1 VRRLARIDLAAA
13 LVPSALALWGFVV
26 EPASLRLREY
36 ELAPP
41 GWPRACDGL
50 RVAALA
56 DLHVG
61 SPWNGLGKL
70 AEIVAETR
78 AAHPDLV
85 LLAGDYVIHGVRGGE
100 RVPPEAI
107 GNALRGLDPPLGT
120 WAVLGNHDWWLGQA
134 RVRHALEAAGVRVL
148 EDESAPIDGG
158 GCAFWLTGI
167 GDFWESPHDVGAALR
182 PVPEGAPILAL
193 THNPDVFPLLPPARA
208 SLTIA
213 GHTHGGQVYV
223 PLYGRPVVPSN
234 YGARYAIGHV
244 VEGGRHLF
252 VTPGLGTSVI
262 PVRFLVPPE
271 ISLLTLRADTLREV
285 SE

>member
-1 VRRLARIDLAAA
+1 
-13 LVPSALALWGFVV
+13 
-26 EPASLRLREY
+26 
-36 ELAPP
+36 
-41 GWPRACDGL
+41 
-50 RVAALA
+50 
-56 DLHVG
+56 
-61 SPWNGLGKL
+61 
-70 AEIVAETR
+70 
-78 AAHPDLV
+78 
-85 LLAGDYVIHGVRGGE
+85 
-100 RVPPEAI
+100 
-107 GNALRGLDPPLGT
+107 
-120 WAVLGNHDWWLGQA
+120 
-134 RVRHALEAAGVRVL
+134 
-148 EDESAPIDGG
+148 
-158 GCAFWLTGI
+158 
-167 GDFWESPHDVGAALR
+167 
-182 PVPEGAPILAL
+182 VPEGAPILAL

>member
-1 VRRLARIDLAAA
+1 MRRLAWIALAAP
-13 LVPSALALWGFVV
+13 LVPASLALWAFVI

-41 GWPRACDGL
+41 GWPPACDGL

-61 SPWNGLGKL
+61 SPWNGLSKL

-85 LLAGDYVIHGVRGGE
+85 LLAGDYVIQGVRGGK
-100 RVPPEAI
+100 RVAPEEI
-107 GNALRGLDPPLGT
+107 GDALRPLDPPLGT
-120 WAVLGNHDWWLGQA
+120 WAVLGNHDWWLGQT
-134 RVRHALEAAGVRVL
+134 RVRRALEAGGVRVL
-148 EDESAPIDGG
+148 EDESTPIERGD
-158 GCAFWLTGI
+158 CAFWLTGI
-167 GDFWESPHDVGAALR
+167 GDYWESPHDIDAALR
-182 PVPEGAPILAL
+182 PVREGAPILAL
-193 THNPDVFPLLPPARA
+193 THNPDVFPLLPPARV

-223 PLYGRPVVPSN
+223 PFYGRPIVPSV
-234 YGARYAIGHV
+234 YGERFAIGHV
-244 VEGGRHLF
+244 VEDGRHLF
-252 VTPGLGTSVI
+252 VTPGLGTSML

-271 ISLLTLRADTLREV
+271 ISLLTLRADTQRAR
-285 SE
+285 